1 LSRSTRLLKRR
12 MAPNP
17 SSLPPGTPN
26 APTLPPLTYLP
37 RSDLTVTRLQVRAQ
51 TAPMVGED
59 AGEASEEF
67 SAPEEMLEGADEVS
81 DDEFW
86 LL

>member
-1 LSRSTRLLKRR
+1 
-12 MAPNP
+12 
-17 SSLPPGTPN
+17 
-26 APTLPPLTYLP
+26 
-37 RSDLTVTRLQVRAQ
+37 
-51 TAPMVGED
+51 MVGED